1 VEAKIVRVLIV
12 DDEPL
17 SRSSLENALRA
28 RNDIEALDCA
38 NDAVDALELLQKKP
52 YDVLLLDI
60 HMPELSGIEL
70 ADRLN
75 KWRRPIPSIVFVTA
89 HHQYAVAAFEK
100 HAVDYVL
107 KPFSDDRVHEALDT
121 AIRRTE
127 GERAAQ
133 LVKILPQL
141 EEVLSK
147 SAKIAIKT
155 KGRILFVDPADVVI
169 IEAQGN
175 YVLLQ
180 RASGS
185 YLLRESISTM
195 AEKLKP
201 YGFIRIHRS
210 VLVNSS
216 FVEEIQPWTTG
227 EYALRIKGGREYTV
241 SRTYKSN
248 LKSLAKFW
256 IGADTFVA
264 G

>member
-1 VEAKIVRVLIV
+1 VRVLIV

-17 SRSSLENALRA
+17 SRSSLKNALRA
-28 RNDIEALDCA
+28 RNDIQALDCA

-60 HMPELSGIEL
+60 QMPELSGIEL

-75 KWRRPIPSIVFVTA
+75 KRRQPIPSIVFVTA

-107 KPFSDDRVHEALDT
+107 KPFSNNRIHEALDM

-127 GERAAQ
+127 SERAAQ
-133 LVKILPQL
+133 FVKILPQL
-141 EEVLSK
+141 EELLSK

-155 KGRILFVDPADVVI
+155 KRSILFVDPADVVI

-210 VLVNSS
+210 MLVNGS

-227 EYALRIKGGREYTV
+227 EYVLRVKGGKEYTV

-248 LKSLAKFW
+248 LKSLTKFW
-256 IGADTFVA
+256 IGTDTFVA
-264 G
+264 D

>member
-1 VEAKIVRVLIV
+1 VRVLIV

-17 SRSSLENALRA
+17 SRRSLENALRA
-28 RNDIEALDCA
+28 RNDVQALDCA
-38 NDAVDALELLQKKP
+38 NNAVEALELLQNRS

-107 KPFSDDRVHEALDT
+107 KPFSDIRVHEALDM

-127 GERAAQ
+127 SERAAH

-141 EEVLSK
+141 EEALSK
-147 SAKIAIKT
+147 SARIAIKT
-155 KGRILFVDPADVVI
+155 NRRILFVDPADVVI

-175 YVLLQ
+175 YILL
-180 RASGS
+180 RRPSGS

-195 AEKLKP
+195 AEKLKA

-210 VLVNSS
+210 VLVNGS
-216 FVEEIQPWTTG
+216 FVEEIQPRPTG
-227 EYALRIKGGREYTV
+227 EYVLRIKGGKEYTV
-241 SRTYKSN
+241 SRTYKNN

-256 IGADTFVA
+256 IGADTFVT

>member
-1 VEAKIVRVLIV
+1 VEGQVVRVLIV

-28 RNDIEALDCA
+28 RNDIQALDCA
-38 NDAVDALELLQKKP
+38 NDAVEALELLQNRS

-60 HMPELSGIEL
+60 QMPELSGIEL

-107 KPFSDDRVHEALDT
+107 KPFSDDRVQEALDT

-127 GERAAQ
+127 SERAAQ

-155 KGRILFVDPADVVI
+155 KQRILFIDPADVVI
-169 IEAQGN
+169 VEAQGN

-180 RASGS
+180 RTSGS

-195 AEKLKP
+195 AEKLKG

-210 VLVNSS
+210 VLVNGS
-216 FVEEIQPWTTG
+216 FVEEIQPWPTG
-227 EYALRIKGGREYTV
+227 EYVLRIKGGKEYTV

-256 IGADTFVA
+256 IGFDAFVT